1 MHPDPDPRAALPCSG
16 APPARRAIAGRGRP
30 PASRRRP
37 AFVSAA
43 VAPAARRAVVGAA
56 LVAAALA
63 AGCASER
70 AYRRAIA
77 DAAVMEPAEALPL
90 APVTAD
96 PVRVAAWTETR
107 HLGSY
112 PEGEP
117 MVIDWDLLWVALESE
132 ERARCAGFPRR
143 NLERRLEQLLGLP
156 PTGEPRRY
164 VVLEV
169 ARSALRRPCFEP
181 DPTAARCPLEPAPGV
196 PQEFLDWLGAN
207 ALASYRVPGGF
218 PWTRLGY
225 TYDWRPGAPEYGVA
239 EFVLLRGTAARV
251 VAILP
256 AEEFC
261 RPPGAAPAP

>member
-1 MHPDPDPRAALPCSG
+1 MHPTRDPAPAQRSLAAAPIAALLT
-16 APPARRAIAGRGRP
+16 
-30 PASRRRP
+30 
-37 AFVSAA
+37 
-43 VAPAARRAVVGAA
+43 AA
-56 LVAAALA
+56 LL

-96 PVRVAAWTETR
+96 PVRVATWTEER

-112 PEGEP
+112 PEGARME
-117 MVIDWDLLWVALESE
+117 ITWDLLWVALESE
-132 ERARCAGFPRR
+132 ERERCAAFPRHG
-143 NLERRLEQLLGLP
+143 LHRRLEQLLGLS

-169 ARSALRRPCFEP
+169 ARSALRRPCFDP
-181 DPTAARCPLEPAPGV
+181 DPAAERCPLEPAPGV
-196 PQEFLDWLGAN
+196 PQDFLDWLGRN

-225 TYDWRPGAPEYGVA
+225 TYDWRPGGPEYGVA
-239 EFVLLRGTAARV
+239 EFVLFQGTEARV
-251 VAILP
+251 VAILT

-261 RPPGAAPAP
+261 REEAAAGRGAATP